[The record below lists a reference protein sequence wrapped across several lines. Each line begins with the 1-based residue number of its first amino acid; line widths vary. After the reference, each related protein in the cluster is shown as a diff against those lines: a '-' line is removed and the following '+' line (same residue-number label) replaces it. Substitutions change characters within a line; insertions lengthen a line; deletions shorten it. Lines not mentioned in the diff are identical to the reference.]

1 MSSQTSRRLLARLQQ
16 DLGELQDNPY
26 PGVDVFTDDAN
37 LRKLCLVLTPPSGP
51 WKDLTLHFSVFLPQ
65 DWPTSPPNVQSSV
78 DGIQHPNLFGSY
90 ICCDLI
96 KPHYASHGGYTG
108 GYTPALTLRG
118 LFLQF
123 LTFFSSTKIE
133 QEYGGHIHIGEHVT
147 TVYRWDSPFPD
158 QRFPKESGCDHL
170 FSCQCVKDHTTMA
183 NTWESSSAPEVDVPA
198 SHGQLFHKVKYLSE
212 HQAMHKVGHLN
223 PRWTS
228 TFELISKWTCNFCP
242 YGSPS
247 LPHHRRPSTV
257 IARHKAPTPITLT
270 QSLSEC
276 KLSIL
281 NDDVLAELASY
292 LASETMVAL
301 SLAYPRFRQIVASFH
316 LLLRSELK
324 CFFLRIPL
332 STSILGIGIA
342 VDLNARS
349 LSSDFDWL
357 SLEAFETFKIR
368 KSIQKRPFDHFLPL
382 AFNRV
387 HFSKSKAEIW
397 KRLGAIDKAFCDAE
411 FALYRRTKRKPTR
424 RAGPP
429 AKPYHTVE
437 VLYRMMNNIVV
448 SLMHSCD
455 GTVESTGRRSQEP
468 SLLYASEKAVVSY
481 CLLLHLLMCLSR
493 STPAILSDA
502 TNKLRA
508 FIDEPGERLKAKTP
522 DMGELIVVVILV
534 LVMPQ
539 IDTKRPITWDAI
551 RGKFLEEAII
561 RNVRW
566 VLQTSPELELL
577 EQGASDYRLET
588 TFANSKTSLRL
599 IMFQVSFLSI
609 FLETYASD
617 ITFLDDNYGFAD
629 KDLPERMVKEIKE
642 IYKVG
647 TWPQFFAKVRFGK
660 QLDKGTFSEML
671 RKTVLESG
679 RRRYHAPL
687 NRDAPHA
694 LRLGHK
700 RAEND
705 AGWAALKYTHF
716 LPK

>member
-1 MSSQTSRRLLARLQQ
+1 MSSQSSRRLLARLQQ

-26 PGVDVFTDDAN
+26 PGVAVFTDDAN

-51 WKDLTLHFSVFLPQ
+51 WKDLSLHFSVGLPE

-78 DGIQHPNLFGSY
+78 HGIQHPNLFGSY

-96 KPHYASHGGYTG
+96 KPHYASYGGYTG

-123 LTFFSSTKIE
+123 LTFFSSTKVE
-133 QEYGGHIHIGEHVT
+133 QEYGGYIHIGEHLT
-147 TVYRWDSPFPD
+147 TIYRCDSPFPD

-170 FSCQCVKDHTTMA
+170 FFCQCVKGHTGMA
-183 NTWESSSAPEVDVPA
+183 NIWESSSAPEVDVPV
-198 SHGQLFHKVKYLSE
+198 SHGQLFHKIKHLGE
-212 HQAMHKVGHLN
+212 HQAMHQVGHLN

-228 TFELISKWTCNFCP
+228 TFELISKWSCNCCP

-247 LPHHRRPSTV
+247 LPYHRRPSTV
-257 IARHKAPTPITLT
+257 IARHSAPIPSTL
-270 QSLSEC
+270 SLSPAEC
-276 KLSIL
+276 RLSIL
-281 NDDVLAELASY
+281 NDDILAELASY
-292 LASETMVAL
+292 LASETGGVVPRLSAL
-301 SLAYPRFRQIVASFH
+301 PPNCRLAPPPASK
-316 LLLRSELK
+316 RAK
-324 CFFLRIPL
+324 
-332 STSILGIGIA
+332 T
-342 VDLNARS
+342 RS

-382 AFNRV
+382 AFNRL
-387 HFSKSKAEIW
+387 HFLNSKAEIW
-397 KRLGAIDKAFCDAE
+397 KCLGAIDKAFCDAE

-429 AKPYHTVE
+429 AKPYHTVD

-448 SLMHSCD
+448 SLMQSCD
-455 GTVESTGRRSQEP
+455 GTVGSKGRRSQEP

-493 STPAILSDA
+493 STPAILTDA

-508 FIDEPGERLKAKTP
+508 FVDNPGERYKAKTP
-522 DMGELIVVVILV
+522 DMGEFIIAVILV

-539 IDTKRPITWDAI
+539 VGTKCPITWDAI
-551 RGKFLEEAII
+551 RGKFLEEAIT

-566 VLQTSPELELL
+566 VLQASPELELL
-577 EQGASDYRLET
+577 EQGASDYRLQT

-599 IMFQVSFLSI
+599 IMFQVTFLNI

-642 IYKVG
+642 IYKVD

-660 QLDKGTFSEML
+660 QLGKDAFSEML
-671 RKTVLESG
+671 RKAVLESG
-679 RRRYHAPL
+679 RRRYHTPL
-687 NRDAPHA
+687 KCDAPHA
-694 LRLGHK
+694 LTLRRK
-700 RAEND
+700 RVEND
-705 AGWAALKYTHF
+705 AGWEASKY
-716 LPK
+716 P